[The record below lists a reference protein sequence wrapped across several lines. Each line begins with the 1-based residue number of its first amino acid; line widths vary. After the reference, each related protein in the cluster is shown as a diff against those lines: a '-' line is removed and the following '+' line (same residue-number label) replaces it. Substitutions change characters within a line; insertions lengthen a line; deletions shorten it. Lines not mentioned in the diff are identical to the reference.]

1 MATILSKISA
11 IFIIMA
17 VGFAL
22 NKSKMIPSSAIPP
35 MITLLVWIT
44 TPCLIYTSIT
54 TREYNPDILTSTI
67 EMFIMSLLYFAL
79 TLVLGFLLCKHLFK
93 VPGQDLGV
101 YVASFPGINNGFMG
115 YPVTQAIF
123 GQHLFYY
130 MIMFNIVLNVYIYSV
145 CPLIIHMGEKGHK
158 FNAKG
163 LIKTIAN
170 PSTIICV
177 VSMVMLINGLQ
188 LPSFL
193 FESIEMIGEITV
205 PLSMLVLGM
214 QLAESKV
221 MAVFKNYK
229 LVIISA
235 LKMLLIPAGIFLMFN
250 WLPIATEVKLITVF
264 GAAFPCAVIISA
276 IVQMEK
282 KNAQL
287 AAEMVALTTLM
298 SVITIP
304 VIAMFLSSYYG
315 L

>member
-1 MATILSKISA
+1 
-11 IFIIMA
+11 
-17 VGFAL
+17 
-22 NKSKMIPSSAIPP
+22 
-35 MITLLVWIT
+35 
-44 TPCLIYTSIT
+44 
-54 TREYNPDILTSTI
+54 
-67 EMFIMSLLYFAL
+67 
-79 TLVLGFLLCKHLFK
+79 
-93 VPGQDLGV
+93 
-101 YVASFPGINNGFMG
+101 
-115 YPVTQAIF
+115 
-123 GQHLFYY
+123 
-130 MIMFNIVLNVYIYSV
+130 MFNIVLNVYIYSV

-235 LKMLLIPAGIFLMFN
+235 LKMLLIPAGIFLMVN